1 MAKSWGARIV
11 GRLFG
16 SRSNKKF
23 YAEGNETTNLE
34 NPAKD
39 SEEGPDQ
46 FELGASD
53 EAAPTK
59 RTSKAQLN
67 VGKPDELEIPTLPVE
82 PAKENA
88 DESATPLSNFEPNQK
103 SSQVRIT
110 KSQSGRLAD
119 TASREGEATVTS
131 ETSEGQSVVGNGRP
145 KQKPDRGTQ
154 RKTANKVST
163 NVEPENRAQELVLAK
178 GTVAAQNPSSDLGL
192 RNVGQGGE
200 KNATVPIAPT
210 SPLKLSRK
218 QKRSA
223 VDEQVTDKELSELEA
238 ENARLK
244 LLLSQKL
251 KSEGSS

>member
-23 YAEGNETTNLE
+23 YAEGNETTSLE

-46 FELGASD
+46 FEPVASD

-59 RTSKAQLN
+59 GPSKAQLN
-67 VGKPDELEIPTLPVE
+67 VGKPDKLEMPTRSLE
-82 PAKENA
+82 PAKEIA
-88 DESATPLSNFEPNQK
+88 DESATSLGNFEPKQK

-119 TASREGEATVTS
+119 TASGEGEVAVTS
-131 ETSEGQSVVGNGRP
+131 ETSEGQSVVSNGRP
-145 KQKPDRGTQ
+145 KQKPDHGTQ

-178 GTVAAQNPSSDLGL
+178 GTVAAQNPSNDLGL

-200 KNATVPIAPT
+200 KNATLPIAPT
-210 SPLKLSRK
+210 SPLKRSRK
-218 QKRSA
+218 QKRRA
-223 VDEQVTDKELSELEA
+223 VDEHVTDKELSELEA
-238 ENARLK
+238 ENSRLK

-251 KSEGSS
+251 KSERSS